1 MEQDEF
7 NFAKTGRRLLSAA
20 FSCALLTGV
29 SVDAAAQRVEPPR
42 IEAPRVPPGVSGVG
56 GGAGL
61 VAPLP
66 QIPTA
71 PAIAPTLPPPLP
83 APVPAAPE
91 ATPPVGVPAAPARVV
106 RFRCNVAP
114 EAEACREPGA
124 PDGGGDDS
132 ECSCAKD
139 LCYDQLDPATGKSHR
154 VCEKAQ

>member
-1 MEQDEF
+1 VQRSKLS
-7 NFAKTGRRLLSAA
+7 FAGLCGRRLLSAA
-20 FSCALLTGV
+20 VAFVLLVG
-29 SVDAAAQRVEPPR
+29 SAAAQTVIVESPKLPL
-42 IEAPRVPPGVSGVG
+42 PPGTAGVG

-66 QIPTA
+66 QLPTA
-71 PAIAPTLPPPLP
+71 PNLTPTLPPPLP

-91 ATPPVGVPAAPARVV
+91 SAPRVAGPAAPAR
-106 RFRCNVAP
+106 C
-114 EAEACREPGA
+114 A

-132 ECSCAKD
+132 ECCCAKD

>member
-1 MEQDEF
+1 VQRSELSC
-7 NFAKTGRRLLSAA
+7 AGSSGRRLLSAA
-20 FSCALLTGV
+20 VAVVLLAGST
-29 SVDAAAQRVEPPR
+29 AAQTVIVEPPKL
-42 IEAPRVPPGVSGVG
+42 PPPPGAAGVG

-61 VAPLP
+61 AAPLP
-66 QIPTA
+66 QLPTA
-71 PAIAPTLPPPLP
+71 PSLTPTLPAPLP

-91 ATPPVGVPAAPARVV
+91 AAPPVAAPVAPARVV
-106 RFRCNVAP
+106 RFRCDVAP
-114 EAEACREPGA
+114 EAESCREPGA